1 MTFKVG
7 YVIILTTVLQIM
19 YLYQSVNQRSI
30 LRKEVSSLIQKYKR
44 NKDLKQTQSAV
55 NEAIK
60 MREMQVTAM
69 VAPDQS

>member
-55 NEAIK
+55 NDGIK
-60 MREMQVTAM
+60 MRETQVTAM
-69 VAPDQS
+69 VDQS